1 MEEWNRM
8 NIFCSGIGGIG
19 LSAYAAYQK
28 ASGHTVSGSDRAESD
43 LTKAL
48 QKEGITVSL
57 KQDGSAVPSDT
68 GLFVYTLALPS
79 DHPERLHAEK
89 LRIPQKTYFEAL
101 GDLVRESGKP
111 LIAVCGT
118 HGKSSTTAMAAKVFI
133 DALRNPSVILGTKTK
148 DLQGRNFRKGA
159 GEQWIVEAC
168 EYHRSFLHLSP
179 TIILLT
185 NADGDHFDAFKDLTD
200 YQKAF
205 QEFVEKLPKDGILI
219 THCSDPGLQSII
231 HFARERGVRVVDA
244 DVFALPSLST
254 PGHHMQSN
262 AQLVLALADVLSIP
276 HAEKALKGYAGSWRR
291 MEVKGETKGGV
302 IVIDDYGHHPAE
314 VRATLQGIRER
325 YPERR
330 LLCVFQP
337 HTHDR
342 TIKLYEEFLSAFAES
357 DIVILSDVYDA
368 RPQSDM
374 AKVDMPKFVSDIAKE
389 SKVEVIHG
397 GSLDNTLK
405 TLQTM
410 LHKND
415 LVISM
420 GAGDVGRIAQQL
432 TSDN

>member
-1 MEEWNRM
+1 M

-57 KQDGSAVPSDT
+57 KQDGSAVPLDT
-68 GLFVYTLALPS
+68 ELFVYTLALPS
-79 DHPERLHAEK
+79 DHPERLQAAK
-89 LRIPQKTYFEAL
+89 LKIPQKTYFEAL

-133 DALRNPSVILGTKTK
+133 DVGRDPSVILGTKTK
-148 DLQGRNFRKGA
+148 DLQGRNFRKG
-159 GEQWIVEAC
+159 GGSEWIAEAC

-205 QEFVEKLPKDGILI
+205 QEFIAKLPKDGILI
-219 THCSDPGLQSII
+219 THCSDSGLQGII
-231 HFARERGVRVVDA
+231 QFARERGVKVIDA
-244 DVFALPSLST
+244 DAFPLPALSI

-262 AQLVLALADVLSIP
+262 AQLVLALADVLGIP
-276 HAEKALKGYAGSWRR
+276 HAENALKGYAGSWRR
-291 MEVKGETKGGV
+291 TEVKGETKEGV
-302 IVIDDYGHHPAE
+302 LVIDDYGHHPAE
-314 VRATLQGIRER
+314 VRATLQGLRER

-330 LLCVFQP
+330 ILCVFQP

-342 TIKLYEEFLSAFAES
+342 TIKLYSDFLSAFSDS

-368 RPQSDM
+368 RPQSD
-374 AKVDMPKFVSDIAKE
+374 AEKVDMPKFVSDSAKG
-389 SKVEVIHG
+389 SKVEVVQG

-405 TLQTM
+405 ILQTM

-415 LVISM
+415 LVLTM
-420 GAGDVGRIAQQL
+420 GAGDIGRIADAL
-432 TSDN
+432 L